1 LTHEELTLL
10 SVHMWRE
17 ETLREDIN
25 IRLMKMMSEEADK
38 KFEFNMKMSELRRKL
53 DKIDSKLGGIKQ

>member
-1 LTHEELTLL
+1 
-10 SVHMWRE
+10 MWRE